1 MIIALAI
8 GALMVH
14 NYSNLIKKE
23 RQRKM
28 KHIEFKFKTF
38 DELQL
43 FGQSWQPEGQSRA
56 VVCLVHG
63 IGEHGGRY
71 AHVADSLTQA
81 GYVLFTFDIRG
92 HGQSEGPRGHTP
104 SYEALLQD
112 ISSLLEVAN
121 KQFSQLSFFLCGQSL
136 GGNLV
141 LNYILR
147 RQPQLKGAIVT
158 APFLRP
164 AFELPAFKMILVKI
178 VNQLFPAFSQKSGLD
193 TKILSHD
200 TEAVHDY
207 ENDPL
212 VHDHI
217 SARMFIG
224 VYQSGQWALEHA
236 SEFSL
241 PLLLMHGGA
250 DRLASSKASREFAD
264 KINKNCTFKIWDG
277 FYHKI
282 LNELG
287 KEKVVKFMIDWLDK
301 QV

>member
-1 MIIALAI
+1 
-8 GALMVH
+8 
-14 NYSNLIKKE
+14 
-23 RQRKM
+23 M

-43 FGQSWQPEGQSRA
+43 FGQSWQPEGQSRR
-56 VVCLVHG
+56 VVCLLHG

-71 AHVADSLTQA
+71 AHVADALTQA
-81 GYVLFTFDIRG
+81 GYILFTVDLRG
-92 HGQSEGPRGHTP
+92 HGKSSGPRGHTP
-104 SYEALLQD
+104 SYDALMND
-112 ISSLLEVAN
+112 ISSLLEVVN
-121 KQFSQLSFFLCGQSL
+121 KQFSQLPLFLCGHSL

-147 RQPQLKGAIVT
+147 HKPQLKGAIVT
-158 APFLRP
+158 GPFLRP
-164 AFELPAFKMILVKI
+164 AFELPAFKMILGKI
-178 VNQLFPAFSQKSGLD
+178 VDQLFPAFSQKSGLD
-193 TKILSHD
+193 TKVLSHD
-200 TEAVHDY
+200 TEAVHAY

-224 VYQSGQWALEHA
+224 AYQSGQWALEHA

-250 DRLASSKASREFAD
+250 DRLSSSKASREFAD
-264 KINKNCTFKIWDG
+264 KINENCTFKIWDG

-282 LNELG
+282 FNELG
-287 KEKVVKFMIDWLDK
+287 KEEVLKFMIDWLDK
-301 QV
+301 QI